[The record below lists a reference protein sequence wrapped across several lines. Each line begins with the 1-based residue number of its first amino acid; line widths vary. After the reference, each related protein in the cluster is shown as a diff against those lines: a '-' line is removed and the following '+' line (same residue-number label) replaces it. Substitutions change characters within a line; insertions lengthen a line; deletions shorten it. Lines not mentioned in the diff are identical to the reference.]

1 MQRDIVVAEA
11 IGELKEAVKATTRAV
26 EAGNAALEKHVGEQ
40 RTEGLLL
47 KREIETELRDIKSR
61 LSILEGIHKREDAQ
75 REQVSKWARILHL
88 VLGGVITAGMIW
100 VLEWLKSAVAA
111 AHVAR
116 PSVLAFAALVTA
128 WAVLFALPAL
138 SATYYVAPG
147 GSNTAAGTIDAPWAS
162 INYAATRV
170 TLGDIVM
177 IRCGTYAESVRTTQH
192 GAAGRPI
199 LYQADTRGCARI
211 VPPPN
216 NNSATAWAVES
227 NYTTVDGV
235 EIDGSAHQSGARWAI
250 GIRMAGIYNTVT
262 GAVVHDIG
270 RAGTCSESGYGI
282 GSDGLAGAEY
292 AEINGNTVYNIGPAG
307 GC

>member
-1 MQRDIVVAEA
+1 M
-11 IGELKEAVKATTRAV
+11 LK
-26 EAGNAALEKHVGEQ
+26 KH
-40 RTEGLLL
+40 
-47 KREIETELRDIKSR
+47 IDDELRDIKSR
-61 LSILEGIHKREDAQ
+61 LSALEGIHRREDAQ
-75 REQVSKWARILHL
+75 REQVSKWARVLHL
-88 VLGGVITAGMIW
+88 VLGGVITAGLIW
-100 VLEWLKSAVAA
+100 LLEWLKSAVGA

-116 PSVLAFAALVTA
+116 PSVIAFAVIVTA

-147 GSNTAAGTIDAPWAS
+147 GSNTATGTIDAPWAN
-162 INYAATRV
+162 INHAATRV

-199 LYQADTRGCARI
+199 LYQAEQRGCARV
-211 VPPPN
+211 VPPTN
-216 NNSATAWAVES
+216 NNSATAWAIES

-235 EIDGSAHQSGARWAI
+235 EIDGTAHQSGTRWAI

-270 RAGTCSESGYGI
+270 RAATCSGSGYGI

>member
-1 MQRDIVVAEA
+1 MEA
-11 IGELKEAVKATTRAV
+11 ARNKDETESAQVGRWVKAIY
-26 EAGNAALEKHVGEQ
+26 AAFGLVG
-40 RTEGLLL
+40 GAA
-47 KREIETELRDIKSR
+47 ILRVIDWADSAISAAR
-61 LSILEGIHKREDAQ
+61 VIRPSILAIA
-75 REQVSKWARILHL
+75 
-88 VLGGVITAGMIW
+88 VI
-100 VLEWLKSAVAA
+100 
-111 AHVAR
+111 
-116 PSVLAFAALVTA
+116 VTA

-147 GSNTAAGTIDAPWAS
+147 GSNTATGTIDAPWAN
-162 INYAATRV
+162 INHAATRV

-192 GAAGRPI
+192 GAAGRPV
-199 LYQADTRGCARI
+199 LYQAEQRGCARL

-216 NNSATAWAVES
+216 NNSDTAWAVES

-235 EIDGSAHQSGARWAI
+235 EIDGAAHQSGTRWAI
-250 GIRMAGIYNTVT
+250 GIRMAGIYSTVT

-270 RAGTCSESGYGI
+270 RAASCSETGYGI